1 MPLNRRI
8 RILVALGV
16 LAGALSFGLADWSAG
31 SPGYVVQPG
40 DSLWSIAG
48 AHGITVAQLA
58 SANSL
63 NPLNILPIGRHL
75 AIPSP
80 GGSVSA
86 PAAAAAST
94 PPADAW
100 TFCASFAAA
109 TGPWGVLPAGLAGS
123 SRYYQLA
130 PVFEHWAS
138 YYGLSRSLL
147 EAVAWQESGW
157 QQTVVSPTG
166 AVGVGQIEPYTA
178 RFIEQ
183 DLIGRPLDDVGS
195 VSDNIRMS
203 AAFLNYLA
211 EREGN
216 NECATIAAYYE
227 GPLNLQTLGVLP
239 EAEQYVADVEALA
252 PRFD

>member
-8 RILVALGV
+8 RIVVALGV
-16 LAGALSFGLADWSAG
+16 LAGALSFGLADWSSG
-31 SPGYVVQPG
+31 SAAYVVRPG

-63 NPLNILPIGRHL
+63 NPLAILPIGRHL
-75 AIPSP
+75 AIPSA
-80 GGSVSA
+80 GGATTSS
-86 PAAAAAST
+86 AAATS
-94 PPADAW
+94 PATATDPW
-100 TFCASFAAA
+100 TFCATFSAAL
-109 TGPWGVLPAGLAGS
+109 GPWGVVPAGLAGTA
-123 SRYYQLA
+123 RYYRLA
-130 PVFEHWAS
+130 PLFEHWAS
-138 YYGLSRSLL
+138 YYGLSRPLL

-157 QQTVVSPTG
+157 QQNVVSPTG

-183 DLIGRPLDDVGS
+183 DLIGMSLDDVNS

-227 GPLNLQTLGVLP
+227 GPLNLQTRGVLP
-239 EAEQYVADVEALA
+239 EADQYVADVEALV
-252 PRFD
+252 PRFG